1 MEAKKTA
8 LVMADG
14 YEVQGGIEELQKHY
28 DEAKVVDHFKT
39 GALLAWLEERYYE
52 TAASKIRSLKQEYDR
67 LVEVSNSET
76 SQIFKTMIPSDTDIA
91 SFLSDVLGIKAAK
104 SKDRASGREA
114 EKREILRKK
123 TDDEG
128 ILSKAA
134 LTAFT
139 QEDMA
144 ELLDAGEKE
153 IYLCGREFEIPMRVE
168 GVKYVGILGTPT
180 VHIAA
185 ATRKDIK
192 KQGISLSGVTI
203 DYLED
208 ELENFLETIQ
218 NVMNCELTDN
228 VEPDFLVLYEI
239 SGGKSVIKESIRQA
253 AEEAENRLIARMEK
267 KINRR
272 MERLED
278 VQEQYEL
285 ICEERD
291 AKPVEP
297 KPTLAEVQQALEN
310 GHERIVK
317 DFTGKLAEKLVSKA
331 RYETLHFDLLRGSDY
346 LLDNANDLDDVS
358 DQIQRK
364 FIAQYNKR
372 DMEGIVQAF
381 LRTIRRG
388 VEQLQAM
395 AAEKGEKD
403 VA

>member
-28 DEAKVVDHFKT
+28 DAAKAVEHFKN
-39 GALLAWLEERYYE
+39 GALLTWLEERYYE

-123 TDDEG
+123 TDDES
-128 ILSKAA
+128 ILSKAT